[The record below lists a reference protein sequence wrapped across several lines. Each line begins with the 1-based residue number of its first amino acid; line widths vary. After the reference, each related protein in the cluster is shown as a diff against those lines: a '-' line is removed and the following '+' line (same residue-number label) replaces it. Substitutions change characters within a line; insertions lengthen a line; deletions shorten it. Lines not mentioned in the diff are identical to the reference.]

1 MDYSSL
7 WHPGFAEE
15 EKMDINILLALQ
27 DFRNGA
33 GAFLAGFFSKMTW
46 LGELN
51 TALIIMA
58 LLYWCVSK
66 DFGAYLLMGWSGN
79 RLVNGMLKVTVCA
92 YRPWIRDARVVPY
105 GDSITTAT
113 GYSFP
118 SGHTMNAATV
128 YGGGAVR
135 KDLPRVL
142 RIVLG
147 LLVLLVAFSRNYLG
161 VHTPQD
167 VLVGA
172 AAGILVMWLTVKLME
187 WVKIHPEK
195 DLLVVCIGVGLAIA
209 VAIYAAVKPY
219 PVDKDAAGKVLVEG
233 AKMANDTFKGVGW
246 CAAFLTG
253 WILERRFV
261 RFSTDITMMRR
272 MMRLTFGLLSYYAVS
287 LIFVPAVKNWISGA
301 PGTFVSCYLQML
313 YVAFIFPWILKRF
326 EKTDSEQSGF

>member
-261 RFSTDITMMRR
+261 QFSTDISMVKRFTR
-272 MMRLTFGLLSYYAVS
+272 LLSYYAVS

>member
-1 MDYSSL
+1 
-7 WHPGFAEE
+7 
-15 EKMDINILLALQ
+15 MDIGILLALQ
-27 DFRNGA
+27 EFRNGT
-33 GAFLAGFFSKMTW
+33 GAFLTDFLSKMTW
-46 LGELN
+46 LGETN
-51 TALIIMA
+51 TVIIIMA
-58 LLYWCVSK
+58 LIYWCVSK
-66 DFGAYLLMGWSGN
+66 DFGAYFLMGWSGN

-92 YRPWIRDARVVPY
+92 YRPWIRDARVLPY
-105 GDSITTAT
+105 GDSITAAT

-118 SGHTMNAATV
+118 SGHTMNAATIF
-128 YGGGAVR
+128 GGGAVR
-135 KDLPRVL
+135 RDIPRALRTVL
-142 RIVLG
+142 S

-261 RFSTDITMMRR
+261 QFSTDISMVKRFT
-272 MMRLTFGLLSYYAVS
+272 RLAVGLLSYYAVS